1 MNFKKHIGELKRR
14 HVFRSAITYLVIA
27 WLIAQVSSIVLPAFE
42 APNNLMK
49 ILIFI
54 LIIGFPISLV
64 FAWVYEL
71 SPKGIKKIKM
81 LEAEKLIA
89 EPIEHRLYND
99 NKKLVVLP
107 FENIS
112 TENDSNYFSDG
123 LTEEIIIRLSGIK
136 ELDIASR
143 STSMRY
149 RDSKLDIVSLG
160 RELKARYLLQGT
172 VRKHKD
178 DLRISTELIDV
189 EKDLELWA
197 EIYRG
202 KIADVF
208 GIQEKVSKKIAKSL
222 KLKLSTKEKV
232 ALSKRATMNSEAY
245 DSNLRAREFL
255 FRYTKSYLLLAIELF
270 QNAIDLDPKYA
281 TAYAGMAEACAL
293 LYETHDKNLKWIKKA
308 EESSLKALIY
318 NPTSSEAYSALGL
331 VYYNKNL
338 PKEALLAAEKAIS
351 FDPDNFFAYWVRGRL
366 FRVMERDSEA
376 VFDFN
381 KVLDLNEDF
390 HSPYGD
396 LQMAYK
402 TLDDEKNLQ
411 DTIERAALFY
421 PSYLLRHPDDSR
433 AHQFYAF
440 TLKRLGRLEEAKKEM
455 HKGVEQNPN
464 DPIIIYNA
472 ACFYALIDDKT
483 TAIVNL
489 KKAIDNGFENYDYL
503 KHDPDLYSLQ
513 KESDFIALLKGK

>member
-1 MNFKKHIGELKRR
+1 MNFKEYIAELKRR
-14 HVFRSAITYLVIA
+14 NVFRSAITYLVVA
-27 WLIAQVSSIVLPAFE
+27 WLIAQVSSIVLPAFD
-42 APNNLMK
+42 APNNFMK
-49 ILIFI
+49 TLIFI

-71 SPKGIKKIKM
+71 SPKGIKKIKNI
-81 LEAEKLIA
+81 EAEKLKA
-89 EPIEHRLYND
+89 EQPEHQLNKY
-99 NKKLVVLP
+99 NKKLLVLP
-107 FENIS
+107 FRNVS
-112 TENDSNYFSDG
+112 SDNNNDYFSDG

-136 ELDIASR
+136 ELDIVSR

-149 RDSKLDIVSLG
+149 RDSELDMLSLG
-160 RELKARYLLQGT
+160 RELKARYLLLGT
-172 VRKHKD
+172 VRKHQN
-178 DLRISTELIDV
+178 DLRITTELIDV

-202 KIADVF
+202 KIADIF
-208 GIQEKVSKKIAKSL
+208 GIQEKVSKKIVKSL
-222 KLKLSTKEKV
+222 QLKLSTKEKV
-232 ALSKRATMNSEAY
+232 ALGKRATNNSDAY

-255 FRYTKSYLLLAIELF
+255 FRYTKSYLLLAIDLF
-270 QNAIDLDPKYA
+270 QNAIDLDPEYA
-281 TAYAGMAEACAL
+281 AAYAGMAEACAL

-318 NPTSSEAYSALGL
+318 DPTSSEAYSSLGL

-338 PKEALLAAEKAIS
+338 PKEALIAAEKAIS

-366 FRVMERDSEA
+366 YRVMDRDAEA

-381 KVLDLNEDF
+381 KVLELNEDF

-396 LQMAYK
+396 LQMAFE
-402 TLDDEKNLQ
+402 TLHDEKNLQ
-411 DTIERAALFY
+411 ETIERAALFY

-455 HKGVEQNPN
+455 LKGIEQNPN

-483 TAIVNL
+483 AAMENL
-489 KKAIDNGFENYDYL
+489 KRAINNGFENYDYL
-503 KHDPDLYSLQ
+503 KHDPDFNGL
-513 KESDFIALLKGK
+513 KEEPDFIELMKGK

>member
-1 MNFKKHIGELKRR
+1 MNFKKHIAELKRR
-14 HVFRSAITYLVIA
+14 NVFRSAITYLVIA

-42 APNNLMK
+42 APNNFMK

-81 LEAEKLIA
+81 VEAENLIA
-89 EPIEHRLYND
+89 EPLKHQFDND

-222 KLKLSTKEKV
+222 QLKLSTKEKV

-396 LQMAYK
+396 LQMAYR
-402 TLDDEKNLQ
+402 TLNDEKNLQ
-411 DTIERAALFY
+411 KTIERAALFY

-483 TAIVNL
+483 AAIVNL

-513 KESDFIALLKGK
+513 KEPDFIALIQGK